1 MRRVGR
7 KPPNHADGRSTTF
20 DNISPAGPAGVSA
33 LALAEGY
40 AAFVTVRI
48 HNFWLYLTAMTTPS
62 IASAHGSV
70 PAPPTPDAT
79 VRT

>member
-20 DNISPAGPAGVSA
+20 DNISPAGVSA
-33 LALAEGY
+33 FALAEGY

-70 PAPPTPDAT
+70 PAPTTPEAT